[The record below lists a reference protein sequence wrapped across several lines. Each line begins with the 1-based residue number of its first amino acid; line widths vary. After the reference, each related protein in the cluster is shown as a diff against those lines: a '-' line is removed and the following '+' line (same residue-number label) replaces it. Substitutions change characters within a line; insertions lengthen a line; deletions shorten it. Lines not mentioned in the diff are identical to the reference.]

1 MEVRIIEPTVLPLIQ
16 SEAIIRVCAYCRVS
30 SSSKEQLNSY
40 ASQIS
45 YFKAFIDSQPNWRL
59 VEIYTDKGV
68 SGRKTKNRDE
78 FNQMIDDAY
87 RGLFDMII
95 CKSISRFARDIVTS
109 LKICR
114 ELREKGIDVFFEEE
128 NIHTL
133 FLKNEHYL
141 SVRSALA
148 QSESENIS
156 TNTLW
161 SIRRRMKRGTFI
173 PSCLPLGYKLEN
185 KEIVKDKENERYVHH
200 IFNSFINGMS
210 VAKIAHYLNEHG
222 VKSNKGTCWCESGIR
237 EILKNP
243 IYTGELV
250 LQKTYTDTTTFQ
262 TKINR
267 GQLPRYH
274 YHDNHEPYISKDIFE
289 KVQMIFEIRREQ
301 MSCNCNSNKYKNRYP
316 LSGIIEC
323 NQCGSKLKR
332 VKIQK
337 NNNES
342 YFAYA
347 CTGHIK
353 DKTKCSFK
361 RYLEDDVY
369 QSFIRLSNKL
379 ISNPHILKNY
389 LKDLTYINEEAD
401 RHMIVDLHNQMEAL
415 YKKIENID
423 IHYSIKIYT
432 EELLEELNHALLEQ
446 IDDLRKQYHQYID
459 MYDISKEIENT
470 KTMMSIFDNCEI
482 SDEFNESL
490 FEVIV
495 QKIIA
500 IDHQQ
505 LKFILINGLEIMERV
520 GE

>member
-1 MEVRIIEPTVLPLIQ
+1 
-16 SEAIIRVCAYCRVS
+16 
-30 SSSKEQLNSY
+30 
-40 ASQIS
+40 
-45 YFKAFIDSQPNWRL
+45 
-59 VEIYTDKGV
+59 
-68 SGRKTKNRDE
+68 
-78 FNQMIDDAY
+78 
-87 RGLFDMII
+87 
-95 CKSISRFARDIVTS
+95 
-109 LKICR
+109 
-114 ELREKGIDVFFEEE
+114 
-128 NIHTL
+128 
-133 FLKNEHYL
+133 
-141 SVRSALA
+141 
-148 QSESENIS
+148 
-156 TNTLW
+156 
-161 SIRRRMKRGTFI
+161 
-173 PSCLPLGYKLEN
+173 
-185 KEIVKDKENERYVHH
+185 
-200 IFNSFINGMS
+200 
-210 VAKIAHYLNEHG
+210 
-222 VKSNKGTCWCESGIR
+222 
-237 EILKNP
+237 
-243 IYTGELV
+243 
-250 LQKTYTDTTTFQ
+250 
-262 TKINR
+262 
-267 GQLPRYH
+267 
-274 YHDNHEPYISKDIFE
+274 
-289 KVQMIFEIRREQ
+289 

-353 DKTKCSFK
+353 DKAKCSFK

-379 ISNPHILKNY
+379 ISNSHILKNY

-432 EELLEELNHALLEQ
+432 EEFIEELNHALLAQ
-446 IDDLRKQYHQYID
+446 IDELRKQYHQYID